1 MTTFSEF
8 SAFTV
13 ALAASLTLL
22 APSAAAD
29 HETPPPTE
37 LPPQQQPE
45 PAPPPFEPRPT
56 WPDGFY
62 YLWNFDLGDAAN
74 PSTDA
79 DFDVDIDWS
88 IGTGLGVGFRFARML
103 RLEGEIHANW
113 FRVGSLDLGP
123 AAPFPTADYSGGIWA
138 VGAMAN
144 LVVDLPAWGTARPYL
159 GAGYGFSR
167 VAADYN
173 ESVCIVFCWSTE
185 NEVVDDWDFAEA
197 WQAMAGIAFTNGVA
211 NSETYIGYRYF
222 ETDDLELRTVS
233 GVPFIQEGIQNH
245 TLSIGIRFLM

>member
-1 MTTFSEF
+1 MTRFREF
-8 SAFTV
+8 GTV
-13 ALAASLTLL
+13 VAALAASSLVLT
-22 APSAAAD
+22 PVAAIAD
-29 HETPPPTE
+29 HEPSPQTTP
-37 LPPQQQPE
+37 PPQQQPA
-45 PAPPPFEPRPT
+45 PAPFEPRPA

-62 YLWNFDLGDAAN
+62 YVWNFDLGDAAN

-79 DFDVDIDWS
+79 GFDVDIDWS
-88 IGTGLGVGFRFARML
+88 IGTGLGVGYRFARML
-103 RLEGEIHANW
+103 RLEGELHANW

-144 LVVDLPAWGTARPYL
+144 LVVDLPAWGNARPYL

-173 ESVCIVFCWSTE
+173 ESVCVIFCWSTE

-197 WQAMAGIAFTNGVA
+197 WQAMAGISF
-211 NSETYIGYRYF
+211 SEWR
-222 ETDDLELRTVS
+222 RTRVLL
-233 GVPFIQEGIQNH
+233 Q
-245 TLSIGIRFLM
+245 T